1 MIACHLRYVVN
12 AAKLREFELYSRVWI
27 TLVNRF
33 GGRHQGYLMPSEGAS
48 NVALATFTFPSL
60 AAYEQYRVL
69 PFYDSMVAKLIVQA
83 DSRPAAIMRMRRALR
98 EYIVEGISTNIAFH
112 KRILESEPFVQGRY
126 DTRLVER
133 LLAEGAAGRAA
144 S

>member
-48 NVALATFTFPSL
+48 NIAFATFTFPSF
-60 AAYEQYRVL
+60 AAYEDYRKKAATDPECQAAVRCA
-69 PFYDSMVAKLIVQA
+69 DATGCIV
-83 DSRPAAIMRMRRALR
+83 SFERSFFRPVSEGLGPEALR
-98 EYIVEGISTNIAFH
+98 EP
-112 KRILESEPFVQGRY
+112 K
-126 DTRLVER
+126 
-133 LLAEGAAGRAA
+133 
-144 S
+144 